1 MVIFSWQPQ
10 NRRFVYSLSGKDS
23 TYFEIDPSSGL
34 LKINA
39 TLDYEQEKF
48 NYSFEVSTCAGTVLK
63 VWNIQE
69 AFQFKIAIST
79 SLFGRLSTFLC
90 SFFLINYFHFYT
102 ARTKKLGKSV
112 LLPV

>member
-10 NRRFVYSLSGKDS
+10 NRRFSYSLSGKDS
-23 TYFEIDPSSGL
+23 SYFEIDPSSGL

-39 TLDYEQEKF
+39 TLDYEQGKF
-48 NYSFEVSTCAGTVLK
+48 NYSFEVSTCTKTLLE

-79 SLFGRLSTFLC
+79 YLFGSTFA
-90 SFFLINYFHFYT
+90 FFN
-102 ARTKKLGKSV
+102 
-112 LLPV
+112 